1 MLKYEKNAYIYGR
14 GGSEKPQKGALRI
27 VTEKKRKE
35 DWAEKMIIELFNS
48 RSEKAIAMC
57 QNKYGRLAYS
67 VSYNILHSNEDAEE
81 CVSDAMLGLWNSIPP
96 KQPNSLSAYLCS
108 LVRNISLNKYHY
120 NHAEKRNGEFDLV
133 LDELDEIISNDDWSK
148 ELSEGEITDV
158 INIFLS
164 ELKER
169 DRVVFVRRYYYSDS
183 TPDIA
188 SAMGESEGAI
198 AMRLSRLRAKLRKRL
213 TKEGIYI

>member
-1 MLKYEKNAYIYGR
+1 
-14 GGSEKPQKGALRI
+14 
-27 VTEKKRKE
+27 
-35 DWAEKMIIELFNS
+35 
-48 RSEKAIAMC
+48 
-57 QNKYGRLAYS
+57 
-67 VSYNILHSNEDAEE
+67 
-81 CVSDAMLGLWNSIPP
+81 
-96 KQPNSLSAYLCS
+96 
-108 LVRNISLNKYHY
+108 
-120 NHAEKRNGEFDLV
+120 
-133 LDELDEIISNDDWSK
+133 SK